1 MEPADGVED
10 VDSIRNE
17 ICSSLAKSAFDGRRY
32 LPLDQLCKILSPSVV
47 RQFLL
52 RYFEESKVSEYEIEV
67 LGSQDGDTP
76 VPPRRR
82 RIFAILV
89 MAKQVNRL
97 AKFIEDNV
105 DDTALPLHFDQ
116 VEKPKRESQVS
127 YTLHRQDE
135 VCQQGGH
142 DRHNENQ
149 QDQHMTK
156 EFDMWPCDVAQDF
169 MLWQPI
175 IHVPFFKFPGDKIY
189 FYDLRQ
195 DSVLPFGEYDQQET
209 GGYGSVHDNG
219 PDLNHLIP
227 LQLTFKHG
235 RDYYLVFPWADGNLK
250 KFWRQRSANPKDPD
264 EVRWFMAQCSGI
276 ARGLRKLHHLSTQL
290 SSQKAANA
298 NSVNAINGT
307 EMILGGKE
315 WGRHGDI
322 KPENILWFEN
332 YKGERDFLVI
342 SDFGLTQFNSA
353 HSRSKVQQDQILGYS
368 GTYRPPDLHLENQPI
383 SQNYDVW
390 SLGCVFLEFLSW
402 FLLGYREAVDV
413 FAQERL
419 KDGPKG
425 EVRED
430 TFFTFE
436 KGDKEPHDMSK
447 RAMLKESVVQWIE
460 KLHKIPE
467 CTEPFHSLLDLI
479 QFTMLV
485 PNSDDRSK
493 CRPVDTRLRRL
504 ASRYEAFEPQASRIS
519 PSASARTVRKSQRA
533 DIALSNPGP
542 TQESTEP
549 QVTSSGAQF
558 DDIPRILDHDDAAR
572 DSSDDLTGGHA
583 SIEEIASNAETS
595 SRNVIA
601 AS

>member
-1 MEPADGVED
+1 
-10 VDSIRNE
+10 
-17 ICSSLAKSAFDGRRY
+17 
-32 LPLDQLCKILSPSVV
+32 
-47 RQFLL
+47 
-52 RYFEESKVSEYEIEV
+52 
-67 LGSQDGDTP
+67 
-76 VPPRRR
+76 
-82 RIFAILV
+82 

-135 VCQQGGH
+135 DEQSDCFAIKKPHIPCLNDYLQ
-142 DRHNENQ
+142 EI
-149 QDQHMTK
+149 
-156 EFDMWPCDVAQDF
+156 EPFDKLGID
-169 MLWQPI
+169 
-175 IHVPFFKFPGDKIY
+175 
-189 FYDLRQ
+189 
-195 DSVLPFGEYDQQET
+195 
-209 GGYGSVHDNG
+209 DNG

-447 RAMLKESVVQWIE
+447 RAMLKKSVVQWIE

-504 ASRYEAFEPQASRIS
+504 ASRCMDPCQEDAEKAVPQSPGSSSTRRKLTAQKLASEGSREPTQREFDNETQVSDPFCGPDEAFEPQASRIS
-519 PSASARTVRKSQRA
+519 PSASTRTVRKSQRA

-572 DSSDDLTGGHA
+572 DSSDDLTSGHA
-583 SIEEIASNAETS
+583 SIEEIAGNAETS
-595 SRNVIA
+595 SRNVIGRKSWRNPVSPISQQTPIRLQGSFDFQGVRVHA
-601 AS
+601 ALTRDKR